1 MNIMQKLTWNQMK
14 KNKRRTLVTII
25 GVIMSVALLT
35 AVTTTVNSFL
45 DVMRRHAAAR
55 SGSWHLC
62 YYDVPVENRHVI
74 EDDADTKEVI
84 YSTDVGY
91 AMLAGGQ
98 NAYKP
103 YLFIK
108 SYDGRAMEYFPIQ
121 ILEGRYPENSSEIM
135 VPEHVETNGGVKINI
150 GDVLTLE
157 TGKRMSGGQELTQ
170 SYSYL
175 DGSDGEAEHLEPE
188 TVRTYTVTGI
198 IARPDFESRYAPGY
212 TCITY
217 LDEELMAERS
227 SVNMSV
233 VLKDPSSGLYAH
245 SRDLAEKAG
254 MQSLSDDPYA
264 PRYAINYNS
273 GLLEYY
279 GLLPGRGGVM
289 QVIYMTMVVIMIIL
303 MVGSV
308 SLIYNAFAIS
318 LSERSRYLGML
329 AGVGATRRQKRSSV
343 YFEAFVVG
351 IISIPAGV
359 LLGTVGIGITLHLV
373 QPLFQSI
380 TGYEEPFRMAVSGW
394 AVVLT
399 VIFAAATLFLSAWI
413 PAGRASRIMP
423 IDAIRQT
430 GDVKL
435 TRRKVRTMKLT
446 RWMFGVEADIAL
458 KNMKRNKGRYRTT
471 CFALVISILLFLS
484 VSAYTS
490 YMNAAYGL
498 TSRSEEGTFD
508 IQVKADGGLTSD
520 QAVKFQMAGK
530 EVERLY
536 GDEIQSVI
544 YSRSMYINAVIPYGE
559 LTQKQQEKQDVLLYM
574 DEYGSMNFLSE
585 REEEIAR
592 EDEVVFSTCLVSYDE
607 KYLREFAK
615 QAGVSYEDMTDPDN
629 PGVIVMSTSRFTD
642 NGKYALIPA
651 FERKKGEALGM
662 ADVEYFSTGME
673 DSVEE
678 YRNELQYPVLA
689 MVEEPPVGF
698 GFTQDVTRI
707 VVVMSEDTMLK
718 FCRQRE
724 EDMQQKGWESYMS
737 NTMMIDTQSETLSE
751 RIRTQF
757 DKYMEDNN
765 YWIQDALASRRET
778 MNMNNFISVFLY
790 SFVILVTA
798 ICVANMFNTIS
809 TSISLRRREFAMLRS
824 MGMTPQGFR
833 KMMLYESLF
842 YGMKALIYG
851 LPLSFGVMILLLSI
865 FSGSFAIRVYFP
877 WKSILLCIAGV
888 FLLVSVIMLYSSSK
902 MKKMNIIDGLKEEN
916 L

>member
-62 YYDVPVENRHVI
+62 YYDVPMENRLVI

-91 AMLAGGQ
+91 AMLEGGQ

-103 YLFIK
+103 YLFVK
-108 SYDGRAMEYFPIQ
+108 SYDSRAMEYFPIQ
-121 ILEGRYPENSSEIM
+121 ILEGRYPENSSEIL

-157 TGKRMSGGQELTQ
+157 TGKRMWDGQELTQ
-170 SYSYL
+170 SYEYR
-175 DGSDGEAEHLEPE
+175 DGSENEAEHLEPE
-188 TVRTYTVTGI
+188 MVRTYTVTGI
-198 IARPDFESRYAPGY
+198 IARPEFESRHAPGY

-227 SVNMSV
+227 FVNISV
-233 VLKDPSSGLYAH
+233 VLKDPGSGLYAH
-245 SRDLAEKAG
+245 SEDLAVKAG
-254 MQSLSDDPYA
+254 MQSLSEDAYA
-264 PRYAINYNS
+264 PYYDISYNS
-273 GLLEYY
+273 DLLEYY
-279 GLLPGRGGVM
+279 GLLPGRDGLM
-289 QVIYMTMVVIMIIL
+289 QVIYMTMVVIMVIL

-380 TGYEEPFRMAVSGW
+380 TGYEEPFRMAVSVW
-394 AVVLT
+394 AVILT

-430 GDVKL
+430 KDVKL
-435 TRRKVRTMKLT
+435 TKRKVRTLKLT
-446 RWMFGVEADIAL
+446 RWLFGVEADIAL

-498 TSRSEEGTFD
+498 TSRSEEGSFD
-508 IQVKADGGLTSD
+508 IQVRADGGLTSD
-520 QAVKFQMAGK
+520 QAVKFQTAGK

-544 YSRSMYINAVIPYGE
+544 YSRTMYIDAVIPYGE
-559 LTQKQQEKQDVLLYM
+559 LTLKQQEKQDVLLYM
-574 DEYGSMNFLSE
+574 DEYGSMNFLSQ
-585 REEEIAR
+585 REKKTAP
-592 EDEVVFSTCLVSYDE
+592 EDEVVFGTCLVSYDE

-615 QAGVSYEDMTDPDN
+615 QSGASYEELTDPVT

-642 NGKYALIPA
+642 NGKYAMIPA

-662 ADVEYFSTGME
+662 TDVEYFSTGME
-673 DSVEE
+673 DSIEE

-689 MVEEPPVGF
+689 MAEEPPVGF
-698 GFTQDVTRI
+698 GFTQDSTRI
-707 VVVMSEDTMLK
+707 VVVMSEDALLE

-724 EDMQQKGWESYMS
+724 AVMRQKGWESYMS
-737 NTMMIDTQSETLSE
+737 NTMMIDTQSETLAE
-751 RIRTQF
+751 RIGTQF
-757 DKYMEDNN
+757 GKYMEEDS
-765 YWIQDALASRRET
+765 YWIQDAMAGRRET

-798 ICVANMFNTIS
+798 ICVANMFNTIT

-824 MGMTPQGFR
+824 MGMTPDGFR

-842 YGMKALIYG
+842 YGMKALLYG
-851 LPLSFGVMILLLSI
+851 LPLSFAVMILLLSI
-865 FSGSFAIRVYFP
+865 FSGSFDIKVYFP
-877 WKSILLCIAGV
+877 WNSILLCIAGV